1 MNQLIGCCGL
11 DCATCEARIATL
23 ENNDALRAKV
33 AAAWS
38 KLNNFEIKPEW
49 INCEGCRT
57 QGVKTVYCEQM
68 CAIRPCALGKGY
80 ATCHECAEKNLCPK
94 LAVMGEVNCE

>member
-1 MNQLIGCCGL
+1 MNQLMGCCGL
-11 DCATCEARIATL
+11 DCGTCEARKATL

-33 AAAWS
+33 AADWS
-38 KLNNFEIKPEW
+38 RLNGFEIKPEW

-80 ATCHECAEKNLCPK
+80 ATCHDCAEKDLCPK
-94 LAVMGEVNCE
+94 LAAIKN